1 MKRSD
6 KLFSGLKIAVTL
18 FPVLSGGMADAGE
31 QGEPHLLKTRSKPN
45 ILWLSCEDINPLLG
59 CYGTK
64 GIETPN
70 IDRLAR
76 EGIRYTHAYAATG
89 VCAPSRSSIIT
100 GMYPVSM
107 GTHNMRTCGF
117 VFYSGIDGEQYPA
130 LQILTGK
137 NGQNIPAYSAVP
149 DARVKCFTE
158 YLRAAGYYCTN
169 NAKCDYQFY
178 PPFTAWD
185 ENSRK
190 ADYRNRPEGMPFFS
204 VYNHEVTHE
213 SRIWKYAD
221 HPMLVNPLEVE
232 VPAYYPDIPVVRK
245 DLARAYSNIE
255 ELDAQ
260 IGEWLKRLEEEDLL
274 DKTIIFFWSDH
285 GGPLLRQKRAVG
297 NTGLHV
303 PLIVR
308 FPDKRMAGTVCDDVV
323 SLLDLGPT
331 VLSLAGI
338 EPPGYMQGKA
348 FLGAYASPQKREA
361 VYGNA
366 DRFDEVYDFSRSV
379 IDGKFSYIRNFEP
392 QLPLIYRHAYREQI
406 EMTRTL
412 IEMDQKGELRDGAAY
427 IFRDTRD
434 VEELYDLEH
443 DPDEVRNLAADP
455 EYRDQLLKMRKQLAD
470 WQLAVNDKGLI
481 DEYNLVQLFWPGL
494 VQPVTE
500 KVEIREKNGLIE
512 LTCGTAGASIGY
524 QVDDQIGSDRWMV
537 YHEPFCL
544 KEGQKVVARAKR
556 IGYRTSEAA
565 QRNGAKRIK
574 TVGRKEKFQ

>member
-1 MKRSD
+1 MERTN
-6 KLFSGLKIAVTL
+6 KLFSGLKMSVMLI
-18 FPVLSGGMADAGE
+18 PVLSAGMAKAGE
-31 QGEPHLLKTRSKPN
+31 QGAQQLSKTLPKPN
-45 ILWLSCEDINPLLG
+45 ILWLSCEDISPLLG

-76 EGIRYTHAYAATG
+76 EGIRYTHAYATTG

-117 VFYSGIDGEQYPA
+117 VFYNGIDGEQYPA
-130 LQILTGK
+130 LQSVTGK
-137 NGQNIPAYSAVP
+137 SGQNIPAYSAVP

-190 ADYRNRPEGMPFFS
+190 ADFRNRPDGMPFFS

-213 SRIWKYAD
+213 SRIWQHAD
-221 HPMLVNPLEVE
+221 HPMLLNPQEVE

-308 FPDKRMAGTVCDDVV
+308 FPDKRMAGMVCDDVV
-323 SLLDLGPT
+323 SLMDLGPT

-348 FLGAYASPQKREA
+348 FLGAYASPQKRDA

-366 DRFDEVYDFSRSV
+366 DRFDQVYDFSRSV
-379 IDGKFSYIRNFEP
+379 IDSKFSYIRNFEP
-392 QLPLIYRHAYREQI
+392 QLPLIYRNAYREQI

-443 DPDEVRNLAADP
+443 DPDEVRNLAANP
-455 EYRDQLLKMRKQLAD
+455 EYRDLLQKMRKQLAD

-494 VQPVTE
+494 IQPETE
-500 KVEIREKNGLIE
+500 KVVIREKNSLIE
-512 LTCGTAGASIGY
+512 LTCGTEGASIGY
-524 QVDDQIGSDRWMV
+524 QTGDQIGSDRWMV
-537 YHEPFCL
+537 YHEPFRL
-544 KEGQKVVARAKR
+544 KEGQKLVARAKR
-556 IGYRTSEAA
+556 IGYRISEAA
-565 QRNGAKRIK
+565 EW
-574 TVGRKEKFQ
+574 TVKPDQ